1 MVTVL
6 KDVPIPGL
14 EVIPCRLNGPR
25 GVVKAFLVH
34 DPAGMVLVDTGRSDE
49 DAEII
54 LERIASI
61 GRSPDDIAA
70 CVITHHHTDHLGGL
84 AKLRSI
90 ANFPVFCHP
99 ADGPHVESKTGVS
112 VDRGITDLE
121 LIDGLEVPLRVVHM
135 PGHTPGSVAVFS
147 ESHHAVMAGDAI
159 VSAGEHL
166 MVSPPFLCEDP
177 EEARASVRRLIELD
191 LGIESVL
198 VAHGEDVYSSADL
211 PLARILKERRD
222 F

>member
-6 KDVPIPGL
+6 KDLPIPGI

-25 GVVKAFLVH
+25 GIVKAFLVH
-34 DPAGMVLVDTGRSDE
+34 DPTGMVLVDTGRSDE
-49 DAEII
+49 DADII
-54 LERIASI
+54 LERIAKIS
-61 GRSPDDIAA
+61 RSPNDIRA

-90 ANFPVFCHP
+90 ATFPVLCHP
-99 ADGPHVESKTGVS
+99 EEVPHVEEKTGVP
-112 VDRGITDLE
+112 VDRQINDLDR
-121 LIDGLEVPLRVVHM
+121 IDDLDTPLRIIHM

-147 ESHHAVMAGDAI
+147 DKHHAVLVGDAI

-166 MVSPPFLCEDP
+166 MVSPAFLCEDP
-177 EEARASVRRLIELD
+177 DQARASVRRLIEMD
-191 LGIESVL
+191 LGIEMVL
-198 VAHGEDVYSSADL
+198 VAHGEDVYSHAER